1 VKKWLP
7 HKSTMADTIVFVG
20 VKEQSSLYPLQ
31 EEFMAK
37 T

>member
-1 VKKWLP
+1 
-7 HKSTMADTIVFVG
+7 MADTIVFVG